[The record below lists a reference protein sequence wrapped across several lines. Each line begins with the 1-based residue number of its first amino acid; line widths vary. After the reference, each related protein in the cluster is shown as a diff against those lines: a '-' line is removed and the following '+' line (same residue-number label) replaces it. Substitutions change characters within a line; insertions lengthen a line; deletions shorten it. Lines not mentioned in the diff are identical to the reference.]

1 MLYKFKKQVSQVSQM
16 PHRKSLITSELP
28 SITGVQFIKK
38 APSLQP
44 IIAHAVT
51 SKSEEVNVKNTILKY
66 A

>member
-1 MLYKFKKQVSQVSQM
+1 YSRIIKFNQSTKNRTIHIFNLHFC
-16 PHRKSLITSELP
+16 PTF
-28 SITGVQFIKK
+28 GVQFIKK